1 MNKTGLVHI
10 YTGDGKGKTTAAV
23 GLGVRACGSGL
34 KVLMVQ
40 FLKSTDTGELE
51 SIKKL
56 GPDFKVIRGF
66 TCKKFSWEMTSEE
79 REYTAREAAEMFEQ
93 VKAIVQTGQYE
104 LVILDE
110 ILGVVS
116 LNFLPWETVLDFVK
130 NKPEKVELV
139 MTGRNA
145 HKELVEATD
154 YVSEIKSVKH
164 PYEKGITS
172 RKGIEY

>member
-1 MNKTGLVHI
+1 MSKTGLVHI
-10 YTGDGKGKTTAAV
+10 YTGEGKGKTTAAV

-34 KVLMVQ
+34 KVLLVQ
-40 FLKSTDTGELE
+40 FLKGAATGELE
-51 SIKKL
+51 AIKKL
-56 GPDFKVIRGF
+56 EPDFQVIRGF
-66 TCKKFSWEMTSEE
+66 TCNKFSWDMTGEE
-79 REYTAREAAEMFEQ
+79 REYTAGEAAEMFEQ
-93 VKAIVQTGQYE
+93 VKEIVQTGQYE

-116 LNFLPWETVLDFVK
+116 LNFLPWETVLELIK

-145 HKELVEATD
+145 HKAFVEAAD
-154 YVSEIKSVKH
+154 YVSEIKAVKH
-164 PYEKGITS
+164 PYEKGVTA